1 MPGRRKSLTPALEDY
16 LKAIQQITENQPV
29 ARVSTIAR
37 KIGVSLPSVTNAMK
51 RLKDLGYIEYEKYG
65 LIQLTEK
72 GKERAEELEKIHS
85 KILDFFTDIIGIPEH
100 IAEKISCQIE
110 HFIDSRI
117 QEKFEKFVNILEEVP
132 EKGCDELLEFL
143 KTAKNKD

>member
-1 MPGRRKSLTPALEDY
+1 MPGRRRSLTPTLEDY
-16 LKAIQQITENQPV
+16 LKVIQQITENKPV

-72 GKERAEELEKIHS
+72 GEKRAEELKRIHS
-85 KILDFFTDIIGIPEH
+85 KIFDFFTKIIGLPEY
-100 IAEKISCQIE
+100 IADKISCQIE
-110 HFIDSRI
+110 HFIDSKT
-117 QEKFEKFVNILEEVP
+117 QEKFEEFENILEKVP

-143 KTAKNKD
+143 RSSNKD